1 MTPPQK
7 RLRRRRCSLRARE
20 PDSDGSGAAASGC
33 PALAG
38 PGRAPGRPAG
48 PPATGLGPARQ
59 RPRGRHHLTSSFIAT
74 ENWLRREKPRHRDSS
89 FFERLG

>member
-20 PDSDGSGAAASGC
+20 PDSEGSGAAASGC

-38 PGRAPGRPAG
+38 PGRARPAG

-74 ENWLRREKPRHRDSS
+74 ENWLRREKPRHSS